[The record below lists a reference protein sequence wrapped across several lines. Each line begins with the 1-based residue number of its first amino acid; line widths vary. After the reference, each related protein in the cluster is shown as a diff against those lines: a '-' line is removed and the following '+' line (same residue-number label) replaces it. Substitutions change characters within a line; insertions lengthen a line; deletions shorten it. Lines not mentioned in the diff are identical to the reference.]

1 MKKKIDKEKVIIIS
15 LIVIVMITVISK
27 VIKNSY
33 AYYGNSNELEIMKAT
48 IGDFAVE
55 ELSQEKLKYDI
66 DLVLYMED
74 AETKYRYHIVQNTPV
89 MGYEVNKEKSEC
101 NPKDASYSNYTIKDD
116 GTIVINVSEEIPNK
130 IVCKIYYDKIKSAD
144 IITYALV
151 EDEKGYKE
159 YNGKKYIVVNSIP
172 SEEEYTYDTSRCLDN
187 NITTSVIYDTNTKSF
202 NYTTDGM
209 NTCYA
214 YFNKKEGQ

>member
-27 VIKNSY
+27 VVKNTY

-55 ELSQEKLKYDI
+55 ELPQEKLKYDI

-74 AETKYRYHIVQNTPV
+74 AETKYRYHIVQNTPIT
-89 MGYEVNKEKSEC
+89 GYEVNKEKSEC
-101 NPKDASYSNYTIKDD
+101 NPKNAQYSNYTIKSD
-116 GTIVINVSEEIPNK
+116 GTIVINVSENVPNK

-172 SEEEYTYDTSRCLDN
+172 NEEEYTYDTSICLDN
-187 NITTSVIYDTNTKSF
+187 NVTTSVIYNQETKSF
-202 NYTTDGM
+202 RYETNGK

-214 YFNKKEGQ
+214 YFNKKG

>member
-1 MKKKIDKEKVIIIS
+1 MKKKIDKKKVIIIS

-27 VIKNSY
+27 VIKNTY
-33 AYYGNSNELEIMKAT
+33 AYYGNNNELPLINTT
-48 IGDFAVE
+48 IGNFAVE
-55 ELSQEKLKYDI
+55 ELSKEKLKYDI
-66 DLVLYMED
+66 DIVLYMED

-116 GTIVINVSEEIPNK
+116 GTIVINVSEKIPNK
-130 IVCKIYYDKIKSAD
+130 IVCKIYYDKKKNAD

-151 EDEKGYKE
+151 EDAKGYKE

-172 SEEEYTYDTSRCLDN
+172 SEEEYTYDTSICLDDN
-187 NITTSVIYDTNTKSF
+187 VITSVIYDSNTKSF
-202 NYTTDGM
+202 NYTTNGM

-214 YFNKKEGQ
+214 YFNKKG

>member
-1 MKKKIDKEKVIIIS
+1 MKKKIDNEKIVIIS

-27 VIKNSY
+27 VIKNTY

-55 ELSQEKLKYDI
+55 ELPKEKLKYDI

-74 AETKYRYHIVQNTPV
+74 AETKYRYHIVQNIPV

-101 NPKDASYSNYTIKDD
+101 NPKDASYSNYTIKSD
-116 GTIVINVSEEIPNK
+116 GTIVINVSENIPNK
-130 IVCKIYYDKIKSAD
+130 IVCKIYYDKKKNAD

-159 YNGKKYIVVNSIP
+159 YNGKKYRILNSIP
-172 SEEEYTYDTSRCLDN
+172 SEEEYTYDTSICLDDN
-187 NITTSVIYDTNTKSF
+187 VTTKVIYDTNTKSF
-202 NYTTDGM
+202 NYTTNGM

-214 YFNKKEGQ
+214 YFNKKEG